1 MPEQTAKAAHFA
13 AQLAALRE
21 QFAHQ
26 LGGTLDEMVARADG
40 HDASGE
46 LLRELH
52 GRLHKLAGSGGTFG
66 FTELSRQAR
75 VLEVSAKTWLDTNLP
90 AKDAWTTWLADL
102 QALRQ
107 SIAPPAAVRQPAT
120 QPPTHGKPRG
130 PVRIALIEDDPVYGE
145 TLQLGL
151 SLLGYEVTHH
161 AGFSAAESAILADPP
176 DILVA
181 AMMEQLPA
189 IPKLFER
196 MGQSLPTLFLAAHS
210 DFAARLAVAAAG
222 GDAFLVKPA
231 DAPSVANRIEMLLQE
246 REMTPYR
253 VLIVE
258 DDEVLAEQY
267 RLALAAAGMLA
278 EKVCQPQET
287 LAAMQNLS
295 PDLILMDLY
304 MPGCSGADL
313 ARVIRY
319 DEAWTGVPIVY
330 LSAEGDLDKQTK
342 AMDSGADDFLTKPIS
357 TQRLVGAVRARAAR
371 ARKMAELMSQDS
383 LTGLLKHGS
392 IKERLAQ
399 EFDRAE
405 RQHKP
410 LAAVMV
416 DIDDF
421 KRVNDTW
428 GHPVGDQVI
437 KTLGHLLRQR
447 LRRQDS
453 IGRYGGEEFVAVL
466 PECTSADAVRL
477 LEDIRQSFAAV
488 RFVHQGEDFVVT
500 LSAGIASSEH
510 YADAQELLA
519 AADAALYVAKHGGRN
534 QVRFAT
540 ADQVKN
546 GRE

>member
-210 DFAARLAVAAAG
+210 DFAARLAVAEPQVQEHVATAQITEPAKHAGTVVAADLG
-222 GDAFLVKPA
+222 RRAALEQRVHGAA
-231 DAPSVANRIEMLLQE
+231 QE
-246 REMTPYR
+246 RGR
-253 VLIVE
+253 
-258 DDEVLAEQY
+258 
-267 RLALAAAGMLA
+267 R
-278 EKVCQPQET
+278 
-287 LAAMQNLS
+287 
-295 PDLILMDLY
+295 
-304 MPGCSGADL
+304 
-313 ARVIRY
+313 
-319 DEAWTGVPIVY
+319 
-330 LSAEGDLDKQTK
+330 
-342 AMDSGADDFLTKPIS
+342 
-357 TQRLVGAVRARAAR
+357 
-371 ARKMAELMSQDS
+371 
-383 LTGLLKHGS
+383 TGLHHG
-392 IKERLAQ
+392 K
-399 EFDRAE
+399 D
-405 RQHKP
+405 
-410 LAAVMV
+410 
-416 DIDDF
+416 
-421 KRVNDTW
+421 
-428 GHPVGDQVI
+428 
-437 KTLGHLLRQR
+437 LGA
-447 LRRQDS
+447 
-453 IGRYGGEEFVAVL
+453 GEAG
-466 PECTSADAVRL
+466 
-477 LEDIRQSFAAV
+477 
-488 RFVHQGEDFVVT
+488 QGEDREAQKNTLNLHATPSLRRFTRVTSVTESLHAPAELRLVDAIFVRLATVQEDHRN
-500 LSAGIASSEH
+500 LGAKAGLQGGILR
-510 YADAQELLA
+510 DIELLHVEPELVGHPREQRLHRPA
-519 AADAALYVAKHGGRN
+519 QRALR
-534 QVRFAT
+534 R
-540 ADQVKN
+540 
-546 GRE
+546 RI